1 MTPYCGRH
9 SCKVYLHNKP
19 IRFGYK
25 HFSICSADGYPYK
38 TIPYPDKSFD
48 KNKPQ
53 HLEAVT
59 KLLDVVDDETRIDL
73 YFDSFY
79 ASEAVMQYCT
89 DNRIAATGT
98 FQANRIHVDNV
109 MPVEE
114 MNKKAIPRGHFD
126 FANNGHLHA

>member
-1 MTPYCGRH
+1 VRPLYDLVNSKLIQFGIFHETLSIDESMTPYCGRH

-25 HFSICSADGYPYK
+25 HFSICSADVYPYK

-73 YFDSFY
+73 YFD
-79 ASEAVMQYCT
+79 
-89 DNRIAATGT
+89 
-98 FQANRIHVDNV
+98 
-109 MPVEE
+109 
-114 MNKKAIPRGHFD
+114 
-126 FANNGHLHA
+126 